1 MEKVTQARKE
11 EMELG
16 PALSAMELPRSTW
29 YYHKNEKVSY
39 REKYE
44 WLQPLVQQII
54 ADNPAYGVR
63 RIQRELRE
71 EYDCRVNHKVLR
83 RVLDMWDLSMKRK
96 VHKGSQNGIKSAIRT
111 AGSQA
116 DLVSGRENIDQFEVT
131 VTDFT
136 ELRYAGGK
144 RRAKLMVLLAY
155 KTKVVYGWAVGSER
169 NRQLA
174 LSAWER
180 AKATFTELGISV
192 EGMIVHHDRDSVYTS
207 FQWLR
212 QLLVED
218 QAVVS
223 YAMGGAQD
231 NTVMESF
238 NGSFKREN
246 DSLLQDAADI
256 EELRMV
262 VRDQI
267 GYYNNDRRHS
277 SIGYEFPRKH
287 AEQMAET
294 INE

>member
-11 EMELG
+11 GMELG

-54 ADNPAYGVR
+54 ADHPAYGVR
-63 RIQRELRE
+63 RIQRELSE

-83 RVLDMWDLSMKRK
+83 RVLEMWDLSMKRK

-116 DLVSGRENIDQFEVT
+116 DLVSGRDNIDQFEVT

-136 ELRYAGGK
+136 DLRYAGGK
-144 RRAKLMVLLAY
+144 RKAKLMILLAY

-246 DSLLQDAADI
+246 DSLLQDATDI

-277 SIGYEFPRKH
+277 SIGYEFPRRH

>member
-1 MEKVTQARKE
+1 VSQARKE
-11 EMELG
+11 GIELE
-16 PALSAMELPRSTW
+16 PALSAMELARSTW

-44 WLQPLVQQII
+44 WLRPLVLQVI
-54 ADNPAYGVR
+54 ADHPEYGVR

-83 RVLDMWDLSMKRK
+83 RVLDIWDLSMKRT
-96 VHKGSQNGIKSAIRT
+96 VQKGSQNDIKSAIRT

-116 DLVSGRENIDQFEVT
+116 DLVNGRDCIEDFEVT

-136 ELRYAGGK
+136 ELRYADGK
-144 RRAKLMVLLAY
+144 RKAKLMPLLAY
-155 KTKVVYGWAVGSER
+155 KTKIVYGWAVGTER

-174 LSAWER
+174 LRAWER
-180 AKATFTELGISV
+180 ATATYGELGIST

-218 QAVVS
+218 QALVS
-223 YAMGGAQD
+223 YAMGGAPD

-246 DSLLQDAADI
+246 DSLLQDATDI
-256 EELRMV
+256 EELRTV
-262 VRDQI
+262 VGKRI

-277 SIGYEFPRKH
+277 SIGYEVPQEY
-287 AEQMAET
+287 AERMAERR
-294 INE
+294 NE

>member
-11 EMELG
+11 GMELG

-54 ADNPAYGVR
+54 ADHPAYGVR
-63 RIQRELRE
+63 RIQRELSE

-83 RVLDMWDLSMKRK
+83 RVLEMWDLSMKRK

-116 DLVSGRENIDQFEVT
+116 DLVSGRDNIDQFEVT

-136 ELRYAGGK
+136 DLRYAGGK
-144 RRAKLMVLLAY
+144 RKAKLMVLLAY

-277 SIGYEFPRKH
+277 SIGYEFPRRH

>member
-11 EMELG
+11 GMELG

-54 ADNPAYGVR
+54 ADHPAYGVR
-63 RIQRELRE
+63 RIQRELSE

-83 RVLDMWDLSMKRK
+83 RVLEMWDLSMKRK

-116 DLVSGRENIDQFEVT
+116 DLVSGRDNIDQFEVT

-136 ELRYAGGK
+136 DLRYAGGK
-144 RRAKLMVLLAY
+144 RKAKLMILLAY

-246 DSLLQDAADI
+246 DSLLQDATDI

-267 GYYNNDRRHS
+267 EYYNNDRRHS
-277 SIGYEFPRKH
+277 SIGYEFPRRH